1 MGTERITVYAKIGKT
16 VIRFQGAKWF
26 YGDSDI
32 RSKTGIKTL
41 DEGALDDGDVPIT
54 GTQGKQYLVRLV
66 AVLKG
71 DSIAQNAAQNDN
83 SYRYQ
88 FYCDPSFAEEA
99 ITGLLNKKVDESML
113 PGGYKIVSVYRKLE
127 ISRA

>member
-1 MGTERITVYAKIGKT
+1 MGTERVTVYAKIGRT

-32 RSKTGIKTL
+32 RAKTGIKTL

-54 GTQGKQYLVRLV
+54 GAQGKQYLVRLV
-66 AVLKG
+66 AVLKSSVQS
-71 DSIAQNAAQNDN
+71 DK
-83 SYRYQ
+83 SYRFQ
-88 FYCDPSFAEEA
+88 FYCDPSFVEEA
-99 ITGLLNKKVDESML
+99 ITGLLKKKVDESLL
-113 PGGYKIVSVYRKLE
+113 PGSYSIVSVYRKLE